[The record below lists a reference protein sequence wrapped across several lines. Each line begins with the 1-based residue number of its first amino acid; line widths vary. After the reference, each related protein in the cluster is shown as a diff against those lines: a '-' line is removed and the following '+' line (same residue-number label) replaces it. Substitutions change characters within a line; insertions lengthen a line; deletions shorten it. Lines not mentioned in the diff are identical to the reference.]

1 MGRVFLGRSAGGR
14 LVAVKVIKDE
24 LAIATASVEHTVSL
38 WDAANGRELVR
49 WPHDSPVTAVTFSPD
64 STRLITGSA
73 DRTIRLWDL
82 ASGAQISRVEHD
94 EIRVFSP
101 DRTQLAT
108 GRRSVVRLLD
118 LVTPRRTGADSAGQ
132 CEPEHGVQ
140 SRWRPADHQGRQH
153 GRAVGYLNDPMAV
166 N

>member
-1 MGRVFLGRSAGGR
+1 M
-14 LVAVKVIKDE
+14 
-24 LAIATASVEHTVSL
+24 SL

-108 GRRSVVRLLD
+108 GRRSVVRLLA
-118 LVTPRRTGADSAGQ
+118 LVTRAELARIPQDNASPNMAFSPDGAQLITREGNTVAL
-132 CEPEHGVQ
+132 
-140 SRWRPADHQGRQH
+140 WAT
-153 GRAVGYLNDPMAV
+153 
-166 N
+166 